1 MLYESWLTLTSS
13 GLQFKY
19 AANVKILNIFDYQHF
34 LFCVS
39 FVFPLQ
45 EALTPQK
52 CIHHI
57 IVRGL
62 VRIRCVQEMER
73 ILYFMTRKGLIN
85 TGILSVSPDQY
96 LLPKEYHNVSSCKN
110 PCVINAIKVHGI
122 LFFFFLFLF
131 PHYLSFKSEL
141 HLKANI
147 LHVFHMVLPHLP
159 SMLTEITDT
168 GVCQQGLYSRRHLW
182 SPVLWICAF

>member
-1 MLYESWLTLTSS
+1 MWFTIYISC
-13 GLQFKY
+13 KHIK
-19 AANVKILNIFDYQHF
+19 KIKRILDNQHF
-34 LFCVS
+34 LFSVS
-39 FVFPLQ
+39 PLQ

-96 LLPKEYHNVSSCKN
+96 LLPKEYHNVSCCSN
-110 PCVINAIKVHGI
+110 PYVISAIKLHGI
-122 LFFFFLFLF
+122 FFFCSGFFA
-131 PHYLSFKSEL
+131 HYL
-141 HLKANI
+141 
-147 LHVFHMVLPHLP
+147 
-159 SMLTEITDT
+159 
-168 GVCQQGLYSRRHLW
+168 
-182 SPVLWICAF
+182 

>member
-1 MLYESWLTLTSS
+1 MLSEAWFMINFLPS

-19 AANVKILNIFDYQHF
+19 DVNAWKNWVLENQNF
-34 LFCVS
+34 LFFVS
-39 FVFPLQ
+39 PLQ

-62 VRIRCVQEMER
+62 VRIRCVREMER

-96 LLPKEYHNVSSCKN
+96 LLPKEYHNVSCYNN
-110 PCVINAIKVHGI
+110 PYIISAIKLHGTCHI
-122 LFFFFLFLF
+122 FFCSGFFT
-131 PHYLSFKSEL
+131 HYLSFQP
-141 HLKANI
+141 
-147 LHVFHMVLPHLP
+147 FM
-159 SMLTEITDT
+159 
-168 GVCQQGLYSRRHLW
+168 
-182 SPVLWICAF
+182 